1 MLGPTLPPELSQCND
16 VHLTKASHFSS
27 PMLWQMTWNGDH
39 VGQIS
44 LTSEI
49 FSKKDLH
56 RIKEQGL
63 DTAMAHALGQT
74 LNCKVGDLR
83 TKLSLS
89 SDTMTQSTPQ
99 RVISLY
105 VEHITDLR
113 TQLSLSLTSVSGAVA
128 PPASYSSGQG
138 TK

>member
-1 MLGPTLPPELSQCND
+1 
-16 VHLTKASHFSS
+16 
-27 PMLWQMTWNGDH
+27 MLWQMTWNGDH

-63 DTAMAHALGQT
+63 YAAMVLGQT
-74 LNCKVGDLR
+74 LNCEGGDLR

-99 RVISLY
+99 RGVSLY
-105 VEHITDLR
+105 VKHITDLR
-113 TQLSLSLTSVSGAVA
+113 TKLSLSLTSVSGAVA